1 MEDSD
6 SENYDEYNYFEDE
19 NDSDNDFD
27 VKAERKAFERVSYE
41 HPLLAGLSG
50 VDKKKIIKDLSD
62 QEKFAMNVN
71 IYLVRYKSYF
81 SDEDIRFILDTIYKI
96 DAPKYLNPFAYVL
109 GYYITQGTK
118 KIIDNNLKDSF
129 NIIKGE
135 TSISDIDIIRYA
147 RYWMINLL

>member
-1 MEDSD
+1 
-6 SENYDEYNYFEDE
+6 
-19 NDSDNDFD
+19 
-27 VKAERKAFERVSYE
+27 
-41 HPLLAGLSG
+41 
-50 VDKKKIIKDLSD
+50 
-62 QEKFAMNVN
+62 MNVN